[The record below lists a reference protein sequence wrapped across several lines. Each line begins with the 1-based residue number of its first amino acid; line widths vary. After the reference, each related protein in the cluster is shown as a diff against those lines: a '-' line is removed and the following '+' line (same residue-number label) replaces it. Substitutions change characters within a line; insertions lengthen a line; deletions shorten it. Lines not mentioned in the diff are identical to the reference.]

1 MAGDTESRFGFLAGL
16 VACVLVLALTLMA
29 MSPEAAP
36 SVFQAMS
43 LEPIGLEA
51 PQSEL
56 PLPTETPSFTIQ
68 NAV

>member
-1 MAGDTESRFGFLAGL
+1 MAGDKESRFGFLAGL
-16 VACVLVLALTLMA
+16 AACVLVLALTLMA

-43 LEPIGLEA
+43 LGPIGIEA
-51 PQSEL
+51 PKSQLS
-56 PLPTETPSFTIQ
+56 LPTETPSFTIQ